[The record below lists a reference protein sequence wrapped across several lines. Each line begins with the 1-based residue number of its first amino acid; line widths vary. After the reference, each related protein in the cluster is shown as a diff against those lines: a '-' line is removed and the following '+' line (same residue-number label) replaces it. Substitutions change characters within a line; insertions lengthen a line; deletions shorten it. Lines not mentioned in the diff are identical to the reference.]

1 MMRSVRA
8 FWFAAGAL
16 TCLSGC
22 IGSAPQGTT
31 TVEADALPRLRI
43 DVGDDRLVGQGDPAT
58 LSVDIR
64 GGKAPYHIRWSQESG
79 PTTQIVSTDG
89 PMATTAPLMELGHLV
104 FRVVVADATGQHAS
118 AFAPVEV
125 VPAGSQNEDLVITG
139 PMTID
144 SDQPVQLGVVGGSQG
159 GGLTYQWTVV
169 SGDGTL
175 SGADTAMPN
184 LSGGNAGDVRV
195 RVEVSDPADGTIRAA
210 ETIIHLALRVSVSA
224 PDVAIS
230 GMPVALTTSVN
241 ADPARVTFEWSVD
254 QGTADIDNPA
264 AQNVMI
270 TMSVPE
276 SVHLHVTVSPGAS
289 ESGTQPEEAM
299 ANVRLVSIE
308 DTTPE
313 AVVHTSM
320 GDIRLELF
328 YDDAPKTVFNFLR
341 YADDGFY
348 NDLVFHRVIAGFVI
362 QGGGFFMNGEELEA
376 RPPTF
381 DPVMSEANNGHSNT
395 IGTIAMALRGTD
407 ANSGTSQF
415 FINLGDNN
423 FLDTA
428 TANQPAF
435 TVFGHVIAGMDV
447 VDAIAIV
454 PTGQRSGQSD
464 VPIDPVTISAVSR
477 GR

>member
-1 MMRSVRA
+1 
-8 FWFAAGAL
+8 
-16 TCLSGC
+16 
-22 IGSAPQGTT
+22 
-31 TVEADALPRLRI
+31 
-43 DVGDDRLVGQGDPAT
+43 
-58 LSVDIR
+58 
-64 GGKAPYHIRWSQESG
+64 
-79 PTTQIVSTDG
+79 
-89 PMATTAPLMELGHLV
+89 
-104 FRVVVADATGQHAS
+104 
-118 AFAPVEV
+118 
-125 VPAGSQNEDLVITG
+125 
-139 PMTID
+139 
-144 SDQPVQLGVVGGSQG
+144 
-159 GGLTYQWTVV
+159 
-169 SGDGTL
+169 
-175 SGADTAMPN
+175 
-184 LSGGNAGDVRV
+184 
-195 RVEVSDPADGTIRAA
+195 
-210 ETIIHLALRVSVSA
+210 
-224 PDVAIS
+224 
-230 GMPVALTTSVN
+230 
-241 ADPARVTFEWSVD
+241 
-254 QGTADIDNPA
+254 
-264 AQNVMI
+264 
-270 TMSVPE
+270 
-276 SVHLHVTVSPGAS
+276 
-289 ESGTQPEEAM
+289 M